1 MTYTLSEIIILG
13 GISCLGI
20 LWIAALAGMMQVGWY
35 TITSPV
41 IDWLKEKKE

>member
-1 MTYTLSEIIILG
+1 MIQTLQEIIILG

-20 LWIAALAGMMQVGWY
+20 LWIAALIGMMQVGWN

-41 IDWLKEKKE
+41 IDRLKEKKE